1 MRQVRVN
8 GEDPDYDY
16 KVPPETM
23 EILPTNFAT
32 EDKQMLSHLY
42 LMINEGYLRHT
53 R

>member
-16 KVPPETM
+16 KVSPETM
-23 EILPTNFAT
+23 KILPTNFAT
-32 EDKQMLSHLY
+32 EHKLMLSHLY
-42 LMINEGYLRHT
+42 LMINEGYLGHT